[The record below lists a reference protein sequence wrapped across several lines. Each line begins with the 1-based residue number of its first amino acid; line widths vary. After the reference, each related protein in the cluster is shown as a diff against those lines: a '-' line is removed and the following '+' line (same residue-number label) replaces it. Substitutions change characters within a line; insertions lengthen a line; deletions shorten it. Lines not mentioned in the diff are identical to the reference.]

1 MRQVPTHDVSKQI
14 EIPRARGSLVVL
26 ISAAALDVASFQ
38 TSAHAARRVV
48 RGPMLRPLQR
58 ASGGPANLA
67 CPVQEAALSVQLL
80 MIGVPTGLAVAGPG

>member
-1 MRQVPTHDVSKQI
+1 MLLTECTLR
-14 EIPRARGSLVVL
+14 PRGGS
-26 ISAAALDVASFQ
+26 SAALCCDRC
-38 TSAHAARRVV
+38 T
-48 RGPMLRPLQR
+48 G

>member
-1 MRQVPTHDVSKQI
+1 M
-14 EIPRARGSLVVL
+14 PRPDFDPERAPR
-26 ISAAALDVASFQ
+26 

-58 ASGGPANLA
+58 SVRWTRQPGLS
-67 CPVQEAALSVQLL
+67 VQEAALSVQLL